1 MEGGLDVEAHAA
13 QEADPKQAGGE
24 AETDEGNKF
33 QKAIGAWRSM
43 TTQYLHHSRGLIE
56 LQTSISPLSFLN
68 STR

>member
-13 QEADPKQAGGE
+13 PAEEPQQAGE
-24 AETDEGNKF
+24 AETEEGNKF

-43 TTQYLHHSRGLIE
+43 TKKFLCHSRELIE
-56 LQTSISPLSFLN
+56 LQTSISLLSFHN